1 MKLQQNINTDIIDQ
15 ISNSV
20 DIKPTDLIIDDL
32 KWKILVRSV
41 IRGKNVLLKG
51 LSGCGKTK
59 SAKSLGKVLNRPFFS
74 FNMGAMQ
81 DARSSLIG
89 NVHYDNGTKFVE
101 SDFIKAIKT
110 PNAIILLDELSRCHP
125 DGWNIILSV
134 LDDTQR
140 YVRLDESITKD
151 IINVAD
157 GVTFISTANIGN
169 EYTSTRTMDRALL
182 DRMTQCDI
190 YPLDDTGEY
199 KLLKMHYPNVNDD
212 DLKIISKIASQTRQE
227 YLNESGKLSN
237 YISTRASLEVGG
249 FLNDGFTLIEAFE
262 AGIYS
267 IFSDTGGVESER
279 TYIKQMAQAYFPKD
293 NVDIDADDSDTYNY
307 FTEDDIKTY
316 QNA

>member
-1 MKLQQNINTDIIDQ
+1 MKIHQNIDKNIIDQ
-15 ISNSV
+15 ISEYV
-20 DIKPTDLIIDDL
+20 EMKPSDLIIDDL
-32 KWKILVRSV
+32 KWKTLIRSV
-41 IRGKNVLLKG
+41 LRGKNVLLKG

-59 SAKSLGKVLNRPFFS
+59 SAKTLGKVLNRPFFS

-89 NVHYDNGTKFVE
+89 NVHYDGGTKFVE

-140 YVRLDESITKD
+140 YIRLDESITKD
-151 IINVAD
+151 VIKVAD

-169 EYTSTRTMDRALL
+169 EYTSTRTMDRALM

-190 YPLDDTGEY
+190 YPLDEKGEFE
-199 KLLKMHYPNVNDD
+199 LLKMYYPDLDD
-212 DLKIISKIASQTRQE
+212 KDLRIIARVAADTRKE
-227 YLNESGKLSN
+227 YLGETGKISN
-237 YISTRASLEVGG
+237 YISTRASLEVAG
-249 FLNDGFTLIEAFE
+249 FLNDGFSLIESFD

-267 IFSDTGGVESER
+267 IFSDTGGTESER
-279 TYIKQMAQAYFPKD
+279 TYVKQLAQAYFPKEV
-293 NVDIDADDSDTYNY
+293 VDKIIEDDTDSY
-307 FTEDDIKTY
+307 FTEEDIKAY
-316 QNA
+316 QGI